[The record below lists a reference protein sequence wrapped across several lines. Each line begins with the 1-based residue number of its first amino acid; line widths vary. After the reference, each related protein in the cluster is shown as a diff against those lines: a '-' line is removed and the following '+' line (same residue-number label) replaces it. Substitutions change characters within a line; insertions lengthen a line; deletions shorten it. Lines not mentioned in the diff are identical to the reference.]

1 MYDKSYTVTMTLSVR
16 SMFSKKRLA
25 TTRYERVL
33 KFDHLIS

>member
-1 MYDKSYTVTMTLSVR
+1 
-16 SMFSKKRLA
+16 MFSKKRLA